1 MRRAVS
7 ELREEGKSQEGG
19 KRAGGGEEEKRS
31 GGTQVGRRTIL
42 SSRKPGDS
50 TGIRLRSNKKLIRQ
64 SLRQIAKTERT
75 ISEVAAHLAMEEH
88 QGQGERQNPN
98 HGEHDQRLAAPLMHG
113 WFFEV
118 AVGSDGLKHFRVDD
132 PTTEA

>member
-75 ISEVAAHLAMEEH
+75 ISEVAAHLAME
-88 QGQGERQNPN
+88 QNPGQGGRQNPN
-98 HGEHDQRLAAPLMHG
+98 YGDHDTPLGGSLLHG
-113 WFFEV
+113 WFFE
-118 AVGSDGLKHFRVDD
+118 GSV
-132 PTTEA
+132 